1 MFHRETEAGKIYTR
15 ANTATATRSW
25 ATIVVE
31 STPTEH
37 NQCFLPRI
45 QFSATRQSILPPFR
59 SNLLLVFNFSLQQ
72 QTTFMKRFSICR
84 LV

>member
-15 ANTATATRSW
+15 ANTATATRLW

-31 STPTEH
+31 STPTVH

-45 QFSATRQSILPPFR
+45 QFSVARQLILPPFG
-59 SNLLLVFNFSLQQ
+59 SNSLLIFNSSLQQ
-72 QTTFMKRFSICR
+72 QTTFMKRFSICW
-84 LV
+84 